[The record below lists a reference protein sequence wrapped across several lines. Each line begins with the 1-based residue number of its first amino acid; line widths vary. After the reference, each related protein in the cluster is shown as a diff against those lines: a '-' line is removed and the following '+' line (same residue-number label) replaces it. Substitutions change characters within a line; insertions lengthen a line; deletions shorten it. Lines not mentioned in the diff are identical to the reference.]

1 MKLSRLLNLLL
12 KLLSLLKHL
21 LNLIPLPMWKNLCS
35 MPSDEDICADEMNHS
50 TDR

>member
-21 LNLIPLPMWKNLCS
+21 LNLLPLPMWKNLCAT
-35 MPSDEDICADEMNHS
+35 PNDEDISEDATNLS